1 MHQTQIISFLVN
13 HPQFAQR
20 LLSQNYPFSLQQ
32 LKRYGSVLAWGLVS
46 ANTNIG
52 WSSQILW
59 QCNKQLDW
67 ECVSINPSAFPSIDM
82 LSEFDAFIDWQGNEG
97 YYGDSIA
104 SNPGLPWT
112 DELIRRLE
120 HKINFVKLS
129 ANESVQW
136 SNALI
141 DRYKG
146 RWELSDLASN
156 ESVPWTLPL
165 FERHLNE
172 SYFFYFGVSTN
183 PALLR
188 NIDLVEKYSQKMEWW
203 AVFANSQLPWIEKRL
218 LERWRQHINWY
229 GLSQNEFFFR
239 TDKDFFTNN
248 MDRWME
254 NEGKGFVGLSSNRYL
269 PWSTDFIDRYL
280 PLWQWNT
287 LCENEFIPWDEKM
300 IDHFA
305 KHIEWGGT
313 KPGAIYNDYGEV
325 LAPTGGFYFE
335 FGLIDNK
342 NLPWSLDLLKRY
354 ESQINLDDLSEH
366 SHIWEKAFMPYIDD
380 NVLDTVLRII

>member
-1 MHQTQIISFLVN
+1 M
-13 HPQFAQR
+13 
-20 LLSQNYPFSLQQ
+20 
-32 LKRYGSVLAWGLVS
+32 
-46 ANTNIG
+46 
-52 WSSQILW
+52 
-59 QCNKQLDW
+59 
-67 ECVSINPSAFPSIDM
+67 NPSAFPSLDM
-82 LSEFDAFIDWQGNEG
+82 LTEFDALIDWEG
-97 YYGDSIA
+97 WEDGSGDTIA
-104 SNPGLPWT
+104 NNLGLPWT
-112 DELIRRLE
+112 EELVRSLE
-120 HKINFVKLS
+120 HKISFERLS
-129 ANESVQW
+129 TNESVQW
-136 SNALI
+136 SEALI

-146 RWELSDLASN
+146 RWELSDLACN

-188 NIDLVEKYSQKMEWW
+188 NIDLVEKYSHKMEWW

-218 LERWRQHINWY
+218 LERWREHINWY

-280 PLWQWNT
+280 PLWRWTT
-287 LCENEFIPWDEKM
+287 LCENESIPWDEKM

-305 KHIEWGGT
+305 NHVEWGGT
-313 KPGAIYNDYGEV
+313 KPAAIYSEDGEM

-354 ESQINLDDLSEH
+354 ESQFNLDDLSEH
-366 SHIWEKAFMPYIDD
+366 SYIWKKAFMPYIDD